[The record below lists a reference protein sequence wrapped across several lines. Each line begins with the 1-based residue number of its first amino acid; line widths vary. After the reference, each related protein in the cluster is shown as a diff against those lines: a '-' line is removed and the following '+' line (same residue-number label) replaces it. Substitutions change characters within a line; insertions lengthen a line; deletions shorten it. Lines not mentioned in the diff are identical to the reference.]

1 MLALQ
6 KQNYHDNEALDGIID
21 FDMST
26 TWVLSW
32 LTLPQRNVICF
43 EAPLHSTAADR
54 AYVVCVAWDRLGR
67 RDNHD
72 DRFASPV
79 YMPCITA
86 CTLYPL
92 PSPCPAVDEM
102 TDPAD
107 SSGSYHV
114 DGAAYW
120 SYRIGC
126 HRRKKYRPIPILPNI
141 CKYRPIPN
149 NPIPVSF
156 EPYCLWSTLKIR
168 FHKYWLG
175 CSAS

>member
-92 PSPCPAVDEM
+92 PSPCPAVDET
-102 TDPAD
+102 TDPVQVVIMWMAPLTD
-107 SSGSYHV
+107 HIASGV
-114 DGAAYW
+114 TAEKNIAR
-120 SYRIGC
+120 YRYYPIYANIAQFPITQ
-126 HRRKKYRPIPILPNI
+126 YR
-141 CKYRPIPN
+141 YRS
-149 NPIPVSF
+149 NPTVFGP
-156 EPYCLWSTLKIR
+156 
-168 FHKYWLG
+168 H
-175 CSAS
+175 